1 MAELERKKLGSDSE
15 RPSQHVVHLDAE
27 TRDQAASERALLA
40 AEFRKAASQLGELRR
55 RETHILHRVAILE
68 LERRNEK
75 ASLEA
80 QSAESA
86 RLNGELA
93 DALHRIT
100 ESDRALETQ
109 TRQFELELRHEQV
122 LLQAQSTDSAR
133 LNAELADARD
143 RITKLDRALEAQAR
157 REQVLLEAQSAESAH
172 LNAELADARHR
183 IEELLG
189 TQSAE
194 SARLNAQLTDAR
206 RRISELELALV
217 AQERQL
223 ELKRRQAD
231 ARRGR
236 TEDLE
241 AGLEARSA
249 EVAGLNA
256 VLTDARRHIVELTS
270 ALGAEITQ
278 VESVKMSTSWTL
290 TLPVRRFAEKYPWL
304 GRQLRNVLKFFS
316 AILTFSLGSR
326 AQNRTRRKQNAKLAH
341 ARLLASS
348 KSFDRDWYLG
358 QYGDVRVADIDPVL
372 HYLEYGASEG
382 RNPSALFDSNWY
394 MQQNPDV
401 RNAGMNPLIHYL
413 MHGAAEGRPPR
424 P

>member
-143 RITKLDRALEAQAR
+143 RVTKMDRDFEAQAR
-157 REQVLLEAQSAESAH
+157 HEQVLLEAQS
-172 LNAELADARHR
+172 
-183 IEELLG
+183 
-189 TQSAE
+189 TE

>member
-133 LNAELADARD
+133 LNAELADAR
-143 RITKLDRALEAQAR
+143 
-157 REQVLLEAQSAESAH
+157 
-172 LNAELADARHR
+172 HR
-183 IEELLG
+183 I
-189 TQSAE
+189 
-194 SARLNAQLTDAR
+194 
-206 RRISELELALV
+206 
-217 AQERQL
+217 
-223 ELKRRQAD
+223 K
-231 ARRGR
+231 
-236 TEDLE
+236 
-241 AGLEARSA
+241 
-249 EVAGLNA
+249 
-256 VLTDARRHIVELTS
+256 
-270 ALGAEITQ
+270 
-278 VESVKMSTSWTL
+278 
-290 TLPVRRFAEKYPWL
+290 
-304 GRQLRNVLKFFS
+304 
-316 AILTFSLGSR
+316 
-326 AQNRTRRKQNAKLAH
+326 
-341 ARLLASS
+341 
-348 KSFDRDWYLG
+348 
-358 QYGDVRVADIDPVL
+358 
-372 HYLEYGASEG
+372 
-382 RNPSALFDSNWY
+382 
-394 MQQNPDV
+394 
-401 RNAGMNPLIHYL
+401 
-413 MHGAAEGRPPR
+413 
-424 P
+424 